1 MRKTKII
8 CTLGPSTDKGNVLR
22 DMVLAGMNVARFNFS
37 HADHSEHLARLKKL
51 RSVCKELKTP
61 VAALLDTKGP
71 EIRLG
76 TFEGGSAQ
84 LVTGQTFTLTTRDD
98 VVGNSEICSISYKEL
113 PSDVEIGSTI
123 LLDDGLISLRVEKL
137 EDTEIVCRVENDGLI
152 KNTKGVNVPDVS
164 LTMPYMS
171 QRDCDDILFGIENGF
186 DFIAAS
192 FVRSAEDIMEIRRL
206 LDANNSNIRII
217 AKIENR
223 EGVDNI
229 SEILSVADGVMVAR
243 GDLGVEIDF
252 AQIPMIQ
259 KDIIRQSYTSGK
271 PIVTATQMLESM
283 INHPRPT
290 RAETTDVANAIYD
303 GTSAIMLSGETAA
316 GKYPVEAVRTMASI
330 AECTE
335 SDIHYLKWLRRIPND
350 CRMNIADATAHAAC
364 TTARDTRAN
373 AIITVSASGKTARLI
388 SKYRPET
395 PIIAC
400 VMNEE
405 VQRQLCI
412 SWGVT
417 PILIPFVQSTDELI
431 SHAVDAAQAAGCVAP
446 GDLVVVT
453 AGVPVGVA
461 GTTNM
466 IKAHLVGDAL
476 LAAVGIGEQTA
487 TGPLCVCR
495 TMEEVHSKFKPG
507 DVLVVPYTTN
517 EMLDIFRDA
526 AAVISE
532 ESGLNSHAA
541 IVGLTLNKPV
551 IVGAN
556 GATRRLSD
564 GQMVTVDCGRGIV
577 QNIPM

>member
-8 CTLGPSTDKGNVLR
+8 CTLGPSTDKENVMR
-22 DMVLAGMNVARFNFS
+22 DMILAGMNVARFNFS
-37 HADHSEHLARLKKL
+37 HGTHEEHLKRLKKL
-51 RSVCKELKTP
+51 RTLCDELHAP

-76 TFEGGSAQ
+76 KFEGGRTE
-84 LVTGQTFTLTTRDD
+84 LKFGQEFTLTTRSD
-98 VVGNSEICSISYKEL
+98 VMGTNSICSISYKEL
-113 PSDVEIGSTI
+113 PHDLYVGATV
-123 LLDDGLISLRVEKL
+123 LLDDGLIRLTVLKL
-137 EDTEIVCRVENDGLI
+137 DDTEILCRVENDGLI
-152 KNTKGVNVPDVS
+152 KDTKGVNVPGIS

-171 QRDCDDILFGIENGF
+171 QRDKNDILFGIEQGY

-192 FVRSAEDIMEIRRL
+192 FVRSAQDVMEIRRI
-206 LDANNSNIRII
+206 LDDHNSDMRII

-252 AQIPMIQ
+252 PEIPIIQ
-259 KDIIRQSYTSGK
+259 KNIIRQSFTSGK

-283 INHPRPT
+283 QENPRPT

-316 GKYPVEAVRTMASI
+316 GKWPVEAVRTMAAI
-330 AECTE
+330 AETTE
-335 SDIHYLKWLRRIPND
+335 SDLNYLKWLNRDDNCGRT
-350 CRMNIADATAHAAC
+350 NIADATAHAAC
-364 TTARDTRAN
+364 TTARDTHAN
-373 AIITVSASGKTARLI
+373 AIITVSATGQTARLI

-400 VMNEE
+400 VMNEK
-405 VQRQLCI
+405 VQRQLAI
-412 SWGVT
+412 SWGVK
-417 PILIPFVQSTDELI
+417 PILMDFAKSTDELI
-431 SHAVDAAQAAGCVAP
+431 DRAVTAAQKYECVST

-466 IKAHLVGDAL
+466 VKAHTVGDAL
-476 LAAVGIGEQTA
+476 ISAVGVGHRA
-487 TGPLCVCR
+487 AKGKLCVCR
-495 TMEEVHSKFKPG
+495 TMEEIKNKFQHG
-507 DVLVVPYTTN
+507 DVLVVPHTTN
-517 EMLDIFRDA
+517 EMLDIIREA

-532 ESGLNSHAA
+532 ESGMTSHAA
-541 IVGLTLNKPV
+541 VVGLTLDKPV

-556 GATRRLSD
+556 CATRRLHD
-564 GQMVTVDCGRGIV
+564 GDMVTVDCSRGVV
-577 QNIPM
+577 QRITL

>member
-1 MRKTKII
+1 MRKTKIV
-8 CTLGPSTDKGNVLR
+8 CTLGPSTDKGDTLR

-37 HADHSEHLARLKKL
+37 HGSYPEHLKRLEKL
-51 RSVCKELKTP
+51 RAICKELKAP
-61 VAALLDTKGP
+61 VATLLDTKGP

-76 TFEGGSAQ
+76 TFEKGSAM
-84 LVTGQTFTLTTRDD
+84 LKTGQTFTLTTRDD
-98 VVGNSEICSISYKEL
+98 VVGNEEICSISYKDL
-113 PSDVEIGSTI
+113 PSDLSVGSTV
-123 LLDDGLISLRVEKL
+123 LLDDGLISLTVTDL
-137 EDTEIVCRVENDGLI
+137 NGTEIVCRVENDGLI
-152 KNTKGVNVPDVS
+152 NNTKGVNVPDVS

-171 QRDCDDILFGIENGF
+171 QHDKDDMLFGIENGF

-192 FVRSAEDIMEIRRL
+192 FVRSAEDILEVRRL
-206 LDANNSNIRII
+206 LDSHNSSIRII
-217 AKIENR
+217 AKVENR

-252 AQIPMIQ
+252 AQIPIIQ
-259 KDIIRQSYTSGK
+259 KNIIRQSFTSGK

-283 INHPRPT
+283 MDHPRPT

-335 SDIHYLKWLRRIPND
+335 SDIHYLKWLRRVSEDN
-350 CRMNIADATAHAAC
+350 RMNIADATAHAAC

-400 VMNEE
+400 VMTEE
-405 VQRQLCI
+405 VQRQLAI

-417 PILIPFVQSTDELI
+417 PILMPYAHSTDELI

-453 AGVPVGVA
+453 AGVPVGVS

-476 LAAVGIGEQTA
+476 LTAVGVGEQTA

-495 TMEEVHSKFKPG
+495 TLEEIHTKFKPG

-517 EMLDIFRDA
+517 EMLDVFRDA
-526 AAVISE
+526 AAVVSE
-532 ESGLNSHAA
+532 ESGMNSHAA
-541 IVGLTLNKPV
+541 IVGLTLSKPV

-556 GATRRLSD
+556 GATRRLND
-564 GQMVTVDCGRGIV
+564 GQMVTVDCARGII
-577 QNIPM
+577 QNIPQ